1 METTPWDPEGATVL
15 LDAQGRLAA
24 DGGAPG
30 VDLKTLYKQLVAAR
44 CLDVRLARTSLP
56 MWASAAGEEAPL
68 VAAALVAHADDW
80 IYPGSRDAAIALVRG
95 MSYEAIAQ
103 QLVGH
108 RGRSGAA
115 GAALASVELRIA
127 TATDALGMHLALA
140 AGQAHGQK
148 LARDSAITWAL
159 FGEGI
164 TTTGAFHETACLS
177 VACDLPLVMVCRSQL
192 WPGGAPAEAGV
203 VGDAVADRARSLGL
217 WVRRVDGA
225 DPLAVYGAL
234 ASAATRARE
243 GRGPGLVDVVVT
255 QLVHDPPA
263 HRDPVER
270 LRRYLDASGVWTSTF
285 QDVIEAEV
293 RGRLDRAFEGLGGEE
308 VTA

>member
-24 DGGAPG
+24 DGPSGLD
-30 VDLKTLYKQLVAAR
+30 VKTLYKQLVAAR

-68 VAAALVAHADDW
+68 VATALVARPEDW

-95 MSYEAIAQ
+95 MSYETIAQ
-103 QLVGH
+103 QLVGKP
-108 RGRSGAA
+108 GSA
-115 GAALASVELRIA
+115 GPAPARPASTELRIA

-148 LARDSAITWAL
+148 LAGETAITWAS

-164 TTTGAFHETACLS
+164 TTTGAFHETACLA

-192 WPGGAPAEAGV
+192 WPNGAPAEAGAL
-203 VGDAVADRARSLGL
+203 GDAVADRARTLGL

-225 DPLAVYGAL
+225 DPLAVYSAL

-270 LRRYLDASGVWTSTF
+270 LRRHLDATGVWTSTY

-293 RGRLDRAFEGLGGEE
+293 RGRLDRAFDGQQDEE
-308 VTA
+308 VVA